1 MRKSRTVAV
10 QITTEMVTSSIC
22 LYIDKPWKKVSSKNR
37 LGMFF
42 HLFLQVVERMLA
54 LAASR
59 NGINVS
65 IFSRTLSEM
74 DAMVITRREWEK
86 KLNDVTFGKED
97 VNKLVMNFFI
107 TEGYVDAAEKLCR
120 ESGTQQISRIRNYKL
135 SRFFT
140 DNQTTDLEPFLS
152 KGGILRGTRRERLL
166 SKFVENEYEKI
177 DRLMELYIRHKSMRA
192 RIELLLKQYNL
203 SKQDVKDVLQEYH
216 DNIGDLDGSEEKE
229 RAQTRI
235 LKFISAF

>member
-1 MRKSRTVAV
+1 MLYSLLSSTFLHVHLGSEARDPVQFMRKSRTVAV

-59 NGINVS
+59 NGINK
-65 IFSRTLSEM
+65 
-74 DAMVITRREWEK
+74 VITRREWEK

-120 ESGTQQISRIRNYKL
+120 ESGTQR
-135 SRFFT
+135 
-140 DNQTTDLEPFLS
+140 
-152 KGGILRGTRRERLL
+152 GILRGTRRERLL